1 LNSTFSDLP
10 VNVSSV
16 NAMSIEKRRY
26 ELKARAESQRRT
38 RERIVQATMELHK
51 EVGPAKT
58 TVAEI
63 ARRADVQRLTV
74 YNHFP
79 EDIELFDACQAHWMR
94 LHPLPDL
101 SPALG
106 LPDPTERVRAAL
118 RGFYRWYRD
127 TAPMAEK
134 IQRDRDAVPALDAL
148 MKQTADARLAQLT
161 DALAEGFRSRGR
173 RADRQR
179 ALIRLALDFWTW
191 RRLDREGLNDAAAAD
206 LMAELAAATA
216 LPTPATT
223 AGTTTTDER

>member
-1 LNSTFSDLP
+1 MATQ
-10 VNVSSV
+10 
-16 NAMSIEKRRY
+16 KRKY

-79 EDIELFDACQAHWMR
+79 EDIDLFGACQAHWMG
-94 LHPLPDL
+94 LHPLPAV
-101 SPALG
+101 SPALA
-106 LPDPTERVRAAL
+106 LPHPTERVRAAL
-118 RGFYRWYRD
+118 RGFYGWYRE

-134 IQRDRDAVPALDAL
+134 IQRDRGAVPALDAL
-148 MKQTADARLAQLT
+148 MEQTADARLAQLT
-161 DALAEGFRSRGR
+161 DALAGGFRSRGR
-173 RADRQR
+173 RAERQR

-191 RRLDREGLNDAAAAD
+191 RRLNRGGLDDDTAAD
-206 LMAELAAATA
+206 LMSEAVASVAAAKQ
-216 LPTPATT
+216 
-223 AGTTTTDER
+223 GHR

>member
-1 LNSTFSDLP
+1 
-10 VNVSSV
+10 
-16 NAMSIEKRRY
+16 MSNEITGRTGSPKRKY
-26 ELKARAESQRRT
+26 ELKARAESQQRT
-38 RERIVQATMELHK
+38 RERIVQATMKLHE

-79 EDIELFDACQAHWMR
+79 DDVDLFGACQAHWMG

-101 SPALG
+101 SPALA

-118 RGFYRWYRD
+118 RSFYGWYRE
-127 TAPMAEK
+127 TEAMAEK
-134 IQRDRDAVPALDAL
+134 IQRDRGAVPALDDL

-161 DALAEGFRSRGR
+161 EALAGGFRLRGR
-173 RADRQR
+173 RAARQG

-191 RRLDREGLNDAAAAD
+191 RRLNREGLDDDSAAD
-206 LMAELAAATA
+206 LMTEAADCVAGA
-216 LPTPATT
+216 PAQ
-223 AGTTTTDER
+223 

>member
-1 LNSTFSDLP
+1 MATQ
-10 VNVSSV
+10 
-16 NAMSIEKRRY
+16 KRKY

-79 EDIELFDACQAHWMR
+79 EDIELFGACQAHWME
-94 LHPLPDL
+94 LHPLPDI
-101 SPALG
+101 SPALA

-118 RGFYRWYRD
+118 RGFYGWYRE

-134 IQRDRDAVPALDAL
+134 IQRDRGAVPALDAL
-148 MKQTADARLAQLT
+148 MEQTSDARLAQLT
-161 DALAEGFRSRGR
+161 EALAGGFRSRGR
-173 RADRQR
+173 RAERQR
-179 ALIRLALDFWTW
+179 ALIRLALEFWTW
-191 RRLDREGLNDAAAAD
+191 RRLNREGLDDHTAAD
-206 LMAELAAATA
+206 VMSEAVASVTAAKQAH
-216 LPTPATT
+216 
-223 AGTTTTDER
+223 R